1 MQIAYKNNWSVGR
14 FGEQLVAKDCWR
26 RGWRIIDK
34 NWYYG
39 KIGELDLVASDGK
52 LIIFIEVKTRR
63 GINCGYPLEAINARK
78 RQKLRILAKAW
89 LKQNAKQTMPYRI
102 DSFAV
107 LLDGQRSKISHLKA
121 VA

>member
-1 MQIAYKNNWSVGR
+1 VQISYKNNWSVGR

-39 KIGELDLVASDGK
+39 KIGELDLIASDGK

-63 GINCGYPLEAINARK
+63 GTNFGYPLEAVNARK

-107 LLDGQRSKISHLKA
+107 LLDGQKPKISHLKA